1 MNPKQATS
9 SDEQRN
15 TPAAGC
21 CGGPAPAGVSA
32 CGVDDAAIS
41 RQAGQGADAVLRRR
55 STHRQRRRAAPN
67 QERLHARRLRRP

>member
-32 CGVDDAAIS
+32 CCVDDAAIK
-41 RQAGQGADAVLRRR
+41 
-55 STHRQRRRAAPN
+55 STGGTGCGCSATPSQHTPPKASCCA
-67 QERLHARRLRRP
+67 